1 MASLLASLG
10 STNWLINSLAA
21 PGNISRVVET
31 RQGIVVAYK
40 DERLGDQIYGSNVYD
55 GRANLDL
62 RLNSN
67 GLNRILVTAALRP
80 NPKRV
85 LELGLSIG
93 SWNYVITGIP
103 GVEQIDVVEI
113 NPGYLS
119 LMTGYPRQL
128 KALNDPRVKVHV
140 GDGRK
145 FLRNVPQGFYDL
157 VVMNT
162 TYHWRAY
169 SSLLLSKE
177 FFTLV
182 RSRMAPGALL
192 TFNTTGSTD
201 ALYTAASVFPH
212 AYLYDN
218 FAICTDDDWRLALEK
233 PESVHE
239 LLKVAP
245 EASPMLTSNA
255 DDVVIAR
262 RFLSR
267 ERAASVEELAPK
279 DARPPEIITDRNLIT
294 EYRYGRIIG
303 FQ

>member
-1 MASLLASLG
+1 
-10 STNWLINSLAA
+10 
-21 PGNISRVVET
+21 
-31 RQGIVVAYK
+31 
-40 DERLGDQIYGSNVYD
+40 
-55 GRANLDL
+55 
-62 RLNSN
+62 
-67 GLNRILVTAALRP
+67 
-80 NPKRV
+80 
-85 LELGLSIG
+85 
-93 SWNYVITGIP
+93 
-103 GVEQIDVVEI
+103 VEQIDVVEI
-113 NPGYLS
+113 NPGYLN
-119 LMTGYPRQL
+119 LMTDYPRQL
-128 KALNDPRVKVHV
+128 KAINDPRIRMHI

-145 FLRNVPQGFYDL
+145 FLRNAPPGFYDL

-177 FFTLV
+177 FLTLV

-218 FAICTDDDWRLALEK
+218 FAICTDYDWRLALEK
-233 PESVHE
+233 PESVRE
-239 LLKVAP
+239 LLKVSP
-245 EASPMLTSNA
+245 ESTPMLSLQEDGVA
-255 DDVVIAR
+255 MAR

-294 EYRYGRIIG
+294 EYKYGRIIG
-303 FQ
+303 FH